1 MQTANPYQSP
11 AARVADEHE
20 EYGEVKIL
28 SASGRLGRV
37 RYIGYGIGI
46 TMLVYLGLAVVGALL
61 AAAGGKA
68 LIPLLVVLGGAAVL
82 IVHFMLTIQ
91 RCHDF
96 NTSGWVSLVALIPL
110 VGLIF
115 WFVPGTSGP
124 NRYGP
129 PPPPNSTGA
138 IVLAS
143 ILPIVFVVGIL
154 AAIAIPAYQGY
165 VHRAH
170 QASAPSPNPQ

>member
-11 AARVADEHE
+11 AARVADESE

-37 RYIGYGIGI
+37 RYIAYSIGI
-46 TMLVYLGLAVVGALL
+46 TMLVYVALGVLGMIIGFLGA
-61 AAAGGKA
+61 KF
-68 LIPLLVVLGGAAVL
+68 LVVPLMALGIAAVL
-82 IVHFMLTIQ
+82 ILQFMLTIQ

-96 NTSGWVSLVALIPL
+96 NASGWVSLLVLIPL

-115 WFVPGTSGP
+115 WFLPGTTGE

-138 IVLAS
+138 IVVAS
-143 ILPIVFVVGIL
+143 ILPFIFIVGMI
-154 AAIAIPAYQGY
+154 AAIALPAYQSY
-165 VHRAH
+165 AHRAH
-170 QASAPSPNPQ
+170 QAAAQNPQ